1 LQSETFNA
9 TPVTPTTFLY
19 PVAII
24 VALESQNDAYFQSE
38 QKKLWDVSAAGLEK
52 WLHVTQAASQN
63 VTDRMIEL
71 AGIKP
76 GDNVLDIATGIG
88 DPAID
93 AARIVQA
100 TGRVLA
106 VDLSQR
112 RLATARRRAKEQGL
126 ENFIEFIESDIE
138 IMEFPPSKFNAILSK
153 WGLMFFA
160 HLERLLS
167 RILDALVSDRGGGVF
182 VAAVWSRPENVPS
195 LKIPSL
201 VLDRLEIPPL
211 PAALNPFRLSD
222 MSALSKLF
230 IEAGFEDVKTEAV
243 QVTYRFESADDY
255 FDFAYE
261 TSGSFKG
268 RITNA
273 AAFLS
278 DEKQDKIRSDIVNE
292 ARSFVD
298 SKGQLHMSNE
308 TLLIAGRRGL
318 H

>member
-1 LQSETFNA
+1 VRNDTFI
-9 TPVTPTTFLY
+9 FLN

-24 VALESQNDAYFQSE
+24 VALETQNDAHLRSE
-38 QKKLWDVSAAGLEK
+38 QKKLWDVSAPGLEK
-52 WLHVTQAASQN
+52 WLHVTQVASQD
-63 VTDRMIEL
+63 VTDRMMEL

-76 GDNVLDIATGIG
+76 GDNVFDIATGIG
-88 DPAID
+88 DPSID
-93 AARIVQA
+93 AARIVQP

-106 VDLSQR
+106 VDQSQM

-126 ENFIEFIESDIE
+126 ENIIKFIESDIE
-138 IMEFPPSKFNAILSK
+138 IMEFPSSKFNAILSK

-160 HLERLLS
+160 DLERLLR
-167 RILDALVSDRGGGVF
+167 RILDALLPDRGGGVF
-182 VAAVWSRPENVPS
+182 VAAVWSRPEKVPS
-195 LKIPSL
+195 MKIPSL
-201 VLDRLEIPPL
+201 VLDRLEVPPF
-211 PAALNPFRLSD
+211 PTALNPFRLSD
-222 MSALSKLF
+222 MSVLSKLF

-243 QVTYRFESADDY
+243 PVIYRFDSAEDY

-273 AAFLS
+273 TAFLS
-278 DEKQDKIRSDIVNE
+278 VEKQDKIRSHIVDE

-298 SKGQLHMSNE
+298 SKGQLSMSNE
-308 TLLIAGRRGL
+308 TLLVAGRRGP

>member
-1 LQSETFNA
+1 METENNA
-9 TPVTPTTFLY
+9 H
-19 PVAII
+19 
-24 VALESQNDAYFQSE
+24 FQSE

-52 WLHVTQAASQN
+52 WLHVTQAASQH
-63 VTDRMIEL
+63 VTDRMLQL

-93 AARIVQA
+93 AARIVQP

-112 RLATARRRAKEQGL
+112 RLVTARRRAKEQGL
-126 ENFIEFIESDIE
+126 ENLIEFIENDIE
-138 IMEFPPSKFNAILSK
+138 IMEFPSSKFNAVLSK

-160 HLERLLS
+160 HLDRLLI
-167 RILDALVSDRGGGVF
+167 RIFDALLPDRGIF
-182 VAAVWSRPENVPS
+182 VAAVWSRPEKVPS
-195 LKIPSL
+195 MRIPSL
-201 VLDRLEIPPL
+201 VLDRLEVPPL
-211 PAALNPFRLSD
+211 PTAINPFRLSD
-222 MSALSKLF
+222 ISVLSKLF
-230 IEAGFEDVKTEAV
+230 IETGFQDVKTEAV
-243 QVTYRFESADDY
+243 PVVYRFDSAEDY

-273 AAFLS
+273 ASFLS
-278 DEKQDKIRSDIVNE
+278 EEKQDKIRSDIVDE

-298 SKGQLHMSNE
+298 SKGQLSISNE

>member
-1 LQSETFNA
+1 LET
-9 TPVTPTTFLY
+9 
-19 PVAII
+19 
-24 VALESQNDAYFQSE
+24 ESDDAHFQSE
-38 QKKLWDVSAAGLEK
+38 QKKLWDVSAEGLEK
-52 WLHVTQAASQN
+52 WLHVTQAASQD
-63 VTDRMIEL
+63 VTDRMMEL

-93 AARIVQA
+93 AARIVQP

-112 RLATARRRAKEQGL
+112 RLVTARKRAKEQGL
-126 ENFIEFIESDIE
+126 ENLIEFIENDIE
-138 IMEFPPSKFNAILSK
+138 IMEFSSSKFNAVLSK

-167 RILDALVSDRGGGVF
+167 RIFDALLPDRGVF
-182 VAAVWSRPENVPS
+182 VAAVWSRPEKVPS
-195 LKIPSL
+195 MKIPSL
-201 VLDRLEIPPL
+201 VLDRLEVPPL
-211 PAALNPFRLSD
+211 PTAVNPFRLSD
-222 MSALSKLF
+222 MSVLSKLF

-243 QVTYRFESADDY
+243 PVVYRFDSAEDY

-261 TSGSFKG
+261 TSGSFKS

-273 AAFLS
+273 ASFLS
-278 DEKQDKIRSDIVNE
+278 EEKQDKIRRDIVDE

-298 SKGQLHMSNE
+298 SKGQLSISNE
-308 TLLIAGRRGL
+308 TLLIAGRRAL
-318 H
+318 Y

>member
-1 LQSETFNA
+1 MRNDTFILLN
-9 TPVTPTTFLY
+9 

-24 VALESQNDAYFQSE
+24 VALETQNDAYFRSE
-38 QKKLWDVSAAGLEK
+38 QKKLWDVSAEGLEK
-52 WLHVTQAASQN
+52 WLHVTQAASQD
-63 VTDRMIEL
+63 VTDRMMEL

-76 GDNVLDIATGIG
+76 GYNVLDIATGIG

-93 AARIVQA
+93 AARIVQP
-100 TGRVLA
+100 TGHVLA

-126 ENFIEFIESDIE
+126 ENLIEFIESDIE
-138 IMEFPPSKFNAILSK
+138 IMELPSSKFNAILSK

-167 RILDALVSDRGGGVF
+167 RILDALLPDRGGGGGVF
-182 VAAVWSRPENVPS
+182 VAAVWSIPEKVPS
-195 LKIPSL
+195 MKIPSL
-201 VLDRLEIPPL
+201 VLDRLEVPPL
-211 PAALNPFRLSD
+211 PTAVNPFRLSD
-222 MSALSKLF
+222 MSVLSKLF
-230 IEAGFEDVKTEAV
+230 IEAGFEDVKTEAIP
-243 QVTYRFESADDY
+243 VTYRFDSAEDY

-298 SKGQLHMSNE
+298 SKGQLSMSNE

>member
-1 LQSETFNA
+1 LET
-9 TPVTPTTFLY
+9 
-19 PVAII
+19 
-24 VALESQNDAYFQSE
+24 ESDDAHFQSE
-38 QKKLWDVSAAGLEK
+38 QKKLWDVSAEGLEK
-52 WLHVTQAASQN
+52 WLHVTQAASQD
-63 VTDRMIEL
+63 VTDRMMEL

-93 AARIVQA
+93 AARIVQP

-112 RLATARRRAKEQGL
+112 RLVTARRRAKEQGL
-126 ENFIEFIESDIE
+126 ENLIEFIENDIE
-138 IMEFPPSKFNAILSK
+138 IMEFSSSKFNAVLSK

-167 RILDALVSDRGGGVF
+167 RIFDALLPDRGAF
-182 VAAVWSRPENVPS
+182 VAAVWSRPEKVPS
-195 LKIPSL
+195 MKIPSL
-201 VLDRLEIPPL
+201 VLDRLEVPPL
-211 PAALNPFRLSD
+211 PTAVNPFRLSD
-222 MSALSKLF
+222 MSVLSKLF

-243 QVTYRFESADDY
+243 PVVYRFDSAEDY

-261 TSGSFKG
+261 TSGSFKS

-273 AAFLS
+273 ASFLS
-278 DEKQDKIRSDIVNE
+278 EEKQDKIRRDIVDE

-298 SKGQLHMSNE
+298 SKGQLSISNE

-318 H
+318 Y

>member
-1 LQSETFNA
+1 M
-9 TPVTPTTFLY
+9 
-19 PVAII
+19 
-24 VALESQNDAYFQSE
+24 
-38 QKKLWDVSAAGLEK
+38 
-52 WLHVTQAASQN
+52 ASQD
-63 VTDRMIEL
+63 VTDRMMEL

-93 AARIVQA
+93 AARIVQP
-100 TGRVLA
+100 TGCVLA
-106 VDLSQR
+106 VDLSQS

-126 ENFIEFIESDIE
+126 ENVIKFIESDIE
-138 IMEFPPSKFNAILSK
+138 IMEFPSSKFNAILSK

-160 HLERLLS
+160 DLERLLR
-167 RILDALVSDRGGGVF
+167 RILDALLPNRGGGGGDIF
-182 VAAVWSRPENVPS
+182 VASVWSRPEKVPS
-195 LKIPSL
+195 MKTPSL
-201 VLDRLEIPPL
+201 VLDRLEVPPL
-211 PAALNPFRLSD
+211 PTALNPFRLSD
-222 MSALSKLF
+222 MSVLSKLF

-243 QVTYRFESADDY
+243 PVIYRFDSAEDY

-268 RITNA
+268 KITNA

-278 DEKQDKIRSDIVNE
+278 DEKQDKIKRDIVDE

-298 SKGQLHMSNE
+298 SKGQLSMSNE
-308 TLLIAGRRGL
+308 TLLVAGRRGL

>member
-1 LQSETFNA
+1 LET
-9 TPVTPTTFLY
+9 
-19 PVAII
+19 
-24 VALESQNDAYFQSE
+24 ESDDAHFQSE
-38 QKKLWDVSAAGLEK
+38 QKKLWDVSAEGLEK
-52 WLHVTQAASQN
+52 WLHVTQAASQD
-63 VTDRMIEL
+63 VTDRMMEL

-93 AARIVQA
+93 AARIVQP

-112 RLATARRRAKEQGL
+112 RLVTARRRAKEQGL
-126 ENFIEFIESDIE
+126 ENLIEFIENDIE
-138 IMEFPPSKFNAILSK
+138 IMEFPSSKFNAVLSK

-167 RILDALVSDRGGGVF
+167 RIFDALLPDRGVF
-182 VAAVWSRPENVPS
+182 VAAVWSRPEKVPS
-195 LKIPSL
+195 MKIPSL
-201 VLDRLEIPPL
+201 VLDRLEVPPL
-211 PAALNPFRLSD
+211 PTAVNPFRLSD
-222 MSALSKLF
+222 MSVLSKLF

-243 QVTYRFESADDY
+243 PVVYRFDSAEDY

-261 TSGSFKG
+261 TSGSFKS

-273 AAFLS
+273 ASFLS
-278 DEKQDKIRSDIVNE
+278 EEKQDKIRRDIVDE

-298 SKGQLHMSNE
+298 SKGQLSISNE

-318 H
+318 Y

>member
-1 LQSETFNA
+1 MQSETFNTIPLTTA
-9 TPVTPTTFLY
+9 TFLN

-24 VALESQNDAYFQSE
+24 VALETQNDAYFQSE

-76 GDNVLDIATGIG
+76 DDNVLDIATGIG

-93 AARIVQA
+93 AARIVQP

-112 RLATARRRAKEQGL
+112 RLATARRRAEEQGL

-138 IMEFPPSKFNAILSK
+138 IMEFPRSKFNAILSK

-167 RILDALVSDRGGGVF
+167 RILDALVPNRGGGVF
-182 VAAVWSRPENVPS
+182 VAAVWSRPEKVPS

-211 PAALNPFRLSD
+211 PTALNPFRLSD

-230 IEAGFEDVKTEAV
+230 IEAGFEDVKTEGV
-243 QVTYRFESADDY
+243 QVTYRFESAEDY

-298 SKGQLHMSNE
+298 SKGQLRMSNE